1 MHFPAL
7 PTALLLTLALHG
19 GANAAASDDK
29 KTPPAEPCT
38 VSSSTGSFYD
48 LRSLAILSH
57 TDDKKKTK
65 GAKTDDWHVKGWDY
79 QDSKANFTLNICAP
93 VVDPIESAVGISNDR
108 VKNTSAYY
116 TLGSKNYSIGWV
128 VHSQISRSAD
138 NPSDNN
144 PRI

>member
-19 GANAAASDDK
+19 GANAAASDD

-108 VKNTSAYY
+108 VKNISAYY